1 MLKRSYNLE
10 KYFLSQ
16 WRLVEEENEVE
27 NEDDSFTTQV
37 VTDYSASYSA
47 SSNKLTI
54 GDSANNKVTM

>member
-47 SSNKLTI
+47 SSNELTI